1 VSNAYI
7 VSAARTPIGRFGGGL
22 SQLSPV
28 ELGAHAMKAALKRA
42 GVPADQIDFYIY
54 GNVLSGGQGQLIPRQ
69 AALKAG
75 VPAEIDGYH
84 VNMVCS
90 SGMLAAMNA
99 DTHIRAGDGDLILV
113 GGTESMSTAGFYL
126 TSRAR
131 WGYKYLGGQN
141 EPLIDLLAYDG
152 LTDPTTGEMMG
163 TQTDRLAAEYGV
175 TREEVDEVSVASH
188 LRAAAATESGAL
200 TAEIEPIEVRA
211 RKGSQTIAADEGIRP
226 DSSMESLARLRPAFT
241 DDGIITAGNASQIS
255 DGAAAMLIASEAAVK
270 AHGLKPIA
278 KILGSAWSAGESW
291 RFAEAPAPAVEK
303 VLAKTGLAKDDV
315 ALWENNEA
323 FAVSTVLFERQ
334 LGIDRAKINV
344 HGGAVALGHP
354 IGATGARIMVT
365 LLGALAARNET
376 IGVAALCHGTGG
388 STAIAL
394 ERLG

>member
-1 VSNAYI
+1 
-7 VSAARTPIGRFGGGL
+7 
-22 SQLSPV
+22 
-28 ELGAHAMKAALKRA
+28 
-42 GVPADQIDFYIY
+42 
-54 GNVLSGGQGQLIPRQ
+54 
-69 AALKAG
+69 
-75 VPAEIDGYH
+75 
-84 VNMVCS
+84 
-90 SGMLAAMNA
+90 
-99 DTHIRAGDGDLILV
+99 
-113 GGTESMSTAGFYL
+113 MSTAGFYL

-188 LRAAAATESGAL
+188 LRAAAATENGTL
-200 TAEIEPIEVRA
+200 TAEIAPIEVRA

-278 KILGSAWSAGESW
+278 KILGSTWSAGPSW

-303 VLAKTGLAKDDV
+303 LLAKTGLAKEDV
-315 ALWENNEA
+315 GLWENNEA

-334 LGIDRAKINV
+334 LGIDRDKINV

>member
-188 LRAAAATESGAL
+188 LRAAAATENGAL

-255 DGAAAMLIASEAAVK
+255 DGSAAMLIASEAAVK